1 MKSKDI
7 MIRSIL
13 LFFLTMLCSLST
25 AQVVDSGYINVG
37 PDKIFYEAE
46 GSGKVIIFIHDGMIP
61 LETWDYQ
68 FPFFSKNYRV
78 IRYDRRGYGKSSPS
92 TSKYSNV
99 EDLNTLFTFL
109 HVDSACLVGASSGG
123 MLAINFTLKYPQ
135 KVTALVLVGAV
146 VGGFPYS
153 QHFLTRGGHLP
164 PNLKDFHE
172 SDLYYVNDDP
182 YEIYFENK
190 TAKEKALKLIQ
201 KYEITDR
208 APQSMPAKPYLRLNE
223 IKVPALILAGEF
235 DIPDVHAHAGVIN
248 AGIVNSRR
256 EIISKSGHLI
266 QMEQPEAFNQ
276 AVEKF
281 LKDIAY

>member
-1 MKSKDI
+1 MNTKNIIS
-7 MIRSIL
+7 RSIFL
-13 LFFLTMLCSLST
+13 LFLTMLCSLSS
-25 AQVVDSGYINVG
+25 AQVIDSGYINVG
-37 PDKIFYEAE
+37 NDKIFYDAA
-46 GSGKVIIFIHDGMIP
+46 GSGKVIIFIHDGLIHR
-61 LETWDYQ
+61 ETWDNQ
-68 FPFFSKNYRV
+68 FSFFSENYRV

-99 EDLNTLFTFL
+99 EDLNSLFTFL

-135 KVTALVLVGAV
+135 KVTSLVLVGAV

-164 PNLKDFHE
+164 PNLMDLKK
-172 SDLYYVNDDP
+172 SSLYYVTDDP

-190 TAKEKALKLIQ
+190 AAKEKALKLIQ

-208 APQSMPAKPYLRLNE
+208 APQSMPAKPYLSLNE
-223 IKVPALILAGEF
+223 IKVPALILVGEF

-266 QMEQPEAFNQ
+266 QMEQPEAFNK